1 MKKGNF
7 DTRTKK
13 AKSRKKKNIMLAK
26 PKQHFK

>member
-13 AKSRKKKNIMLAK
+13 AKSRKKNIMPAK